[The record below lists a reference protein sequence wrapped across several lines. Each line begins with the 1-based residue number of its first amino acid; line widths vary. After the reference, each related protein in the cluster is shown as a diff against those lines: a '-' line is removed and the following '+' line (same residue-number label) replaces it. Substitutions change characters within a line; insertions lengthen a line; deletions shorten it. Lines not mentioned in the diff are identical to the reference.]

1 MPVHTNSVRARQ
13 RQISLYA
20 IIAFFFVL
28 FLSFPFDR
36 TVIRVNALQVQH
48 RSIATLWLRLRK
60 NKENNNNSKMQRK
73 MPLHIAYF
81 ICSFAVV
88 YIYAGTLVCFDV
100 ACIKNATPAMP
111 THTLLRIPKTLPR
124 KTSDHPYKI
133 CHICIWFVCLSIQ
146 TLWRAQMTV
155 LKRVNKLCAVG
166 MSLLFVQ
173 LVTHTCIHTHKHH
186 AIFFH
191 TLFSPHFCAFCWLAC
206 LTWQH

>member
-1 MPVHTNSVRARQ
+1 MRTWLCHLRRQLTALLFVMLVIALVVNKLVQSRASPTSTPQTGSKVCCCRARAGAQCSLLPTSSVRVRQ
-13 RQISLYA
+13 RHISLYA

-60 NKENNNNSKMQRK
+60 NKENNNNSKMQSK

-146 TLWRAQMTV
+146 TL
-155 LKRVNKLCAVG
+155 
-166 MSLLFVQ
+166 
-173 LVTHTCIHTHKHH
+173 
-186 AIFFH
+186 
-191 TLFSPHFCAFCWLAC
+191 
-206 LTWQH
+206 